1 VGQTLPVEVLEP
13 TPQTVTAKVQVVNEV
28 VDSASNTFRVR
39 LVVENP
45 DGSIGAGIRVRANV
59 AGPESLKN
67 P

>member
-13 TPQTVTAKVQVVNEV
+13 TPQTVSTKVQVVNEV

-45 DGSIGAGIRVRANV
+45 EGRIGAGVRVRASV